1 MWMSNKM
8 DVEFFIIYLFATN
21 TYYVLVAKAGHN

>member
-1 MWMSNKM
+1 MSNEI
-8 DVEFFIIYLFATN
+8 DVEFFIIYRFATN